1 MRVIVKWK
9 NQTRTFNIEYNVGD
23 IVKIVDYGSRWAD
36 QKRVFLNTTFPIRG
50 VPFDGENEII
60 KTDYEILNVRCSNL
74 AWKIV
79 DIGYYVR
86 EGNTNDKLFKNT
98 LVIRLRDRE
107 RHEMLFVYSCLENF
121 HDMVVIRKAKK
132 QLEEYIINLD

>member
-1 MRVIVKWK
+1 MKIIVKWK

-36 QKRVFLNTTFPIRG
+36 QKRIFLSTTFPIRG

-60 KTDYEILNVRCSNL
+60 KTDYKILNDRYSNL

-86 EGNTNDKLFKNT
+86 EGNTDDKLLKTT

-107 RHEMLFVYSCLENF
+107 RHEMLFVYDSYDST

-132 QLEEYIINLD
+132 QLEEYIINLN

>member
-50 VPFDGENEII
+50 VPFDGANEII
-60 KTDYEILNVRCSNL
+60 KTDKSF
-74 AWKIV
+74 
-79 DIGYYVR
+79 
-86 EGNTNDKLFKNT
+86 DKEATCLLIDFVLFSG
-98 LVIRLRDRE
+98 
-107 RHEMLFVYSCLENF
+107 LF
-121 HDMVVIRKAKK
+121 
-132 QLEEYIINLD
+132 

>member
-1 MRVIVKWK
+1 M
-9 NQTRTFNIEYNVGD
+9 
-23 IVKIVDYGSRWAD
+23 
-36 QKRVFLNTTFPIRG
+36 
-50 VPFDGENEII
+50 PFDAENEII
-60 KTDYEILNVRCSNL
+60 KTDYEILNVRYSNL

-79 DIGYYVR
+79 DIGYYVM
-86 EGNTNDKLFKNT
+86 EGNTDDKLLKST

-107 RHEMLFVYSCLENF
+107 RHEMLFVYDSYDST

>member
-1 MRVIVKWK
+1 MKVIVKWK

-23 IVKIVDYGSRWAD
+23 IVKIVDYGSRWAN
-36 QKRVFLNTTFPIRG
+36 QQLIFPNTTFPIRG
-50 VPFDGENEII
+50 VPFDAENEII
-60 KTDYEILNVRCSNL
+60 KTDYKRLNIRCSNL

-86 EGNTNDKLFKNT
+86 EGNTNDKLVKSA

-107 RHEMLFVYSCLENF
+107 RHEMLFVYDSYDST

>member
-1 MRVIVKWK
+1 MKVIVKWK
-9 NQTRTFNIEYNVGD
+9 NHTRTFNIEYNVGD
-23 IVKIVDYGSRWAD
+23 IVKIVDYGSRWAS
-36 QKRVFLNTTFPIRG
+36 QKKIFLNTTFPIRG
-50 VPFDGENEII
+50 VPFDAENEII
-60 KTDYEILNVRCSNL
+60 ETDYATLNVKYSNL

-79 DIGYYVR
+79 DIGYYVM
-86 EGNTNDKLFKNT
+86 EGNTDDKLLKST

-107 RHEMLFVYSCLENF
+107 RHEMLFVYDSYDST